1 MPLVISFQHAVDLVR
16 LGLPT
21 LSHLWQAATQLSGH
35 TSSPQLQAAVSL
47 PCACVVSGSVRLGWS
62 SSTEFRPPLLRV
74 VPHFLIVTMAPGSP
88 FGFLR
93 PKIGQAFHWGC
104 THTHTHTHTHTLQPG
119 PVLWPEL
126 KTRKLPPS
134 SKTQPPLP
142 ALGPSPHALG
152 SCFLVVCLGSIV
164 AMSGSAGLLR
174 AHPTV
179 SLGIQLLQ
187 NSPWNS

>member
-1 MPLVISFQHAVDLVR
+1 MSSLLKICSLFLVLYIFNRLGLYPGHWEGYVVKTLNSVISMPLVISFQHAVDLVR

-88 FGFLR
+88 FGLLR

-104 THTHTHTHTHTLQPG
+104 THTHTHTHTLCNQ
-119 PVLWPEL
+119 
-126 KTRKLPPS
+126 
-134 SKTQPPLP
+134 
-142 ALGPSPHALG
+142 
-152 SCFLVVCLGSIV
+152 
-164 AMSGSAGLLR
+164 GLFFGQ
-174 AHPTV
+174 
-179 SLGIQLLQ
+179 S
-187 NSPWNS
+187 